1 MYILEKSE
9 IVRGVVRVYL
19 DLECT
24 KIEEEHAFAMVY
36 FVGREGF
43 NEVSKRARML
53 ESEGCGTYF

>member
-1 MYILEKSE
+1 M
-9 IVRGVVRVYL
+9 YL

-43 NEVSKRARML
+43 NEVSKRAKMFK
-53 ESEGCGTYF
+53 SEGCGTYFCDLRGCGGLKGWV